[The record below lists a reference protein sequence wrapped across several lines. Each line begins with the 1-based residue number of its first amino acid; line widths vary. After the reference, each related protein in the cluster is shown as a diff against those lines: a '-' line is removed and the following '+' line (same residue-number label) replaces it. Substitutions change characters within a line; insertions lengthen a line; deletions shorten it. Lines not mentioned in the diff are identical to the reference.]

1 MEEGVFGMAQAK
13 LIDGKAIASAKRESL
28 LPRIERLK
36 QAGVTPGLCVILVGN
51 DPASESY
58 VGSKE
63 RMASALGMHG
73 MVYRLPEETTQQE
86 LLERIAALSSDPLI
100 HGILV
105 QLPLPKQIDPAAVA
119 TAILPDKDVDGLH
132 PVNAGKLLAKEP
144 CLVPCTPNGVIDL
157 IKSTGVAIKGKHA
170 VVIGRSDI
178 VGKPVAL
185 LLLHQDATVTICH
198 SRTKDLAAFTKTADI
213 LVCAIGKPGMITGDM
228 IKPGAVVIDV
238 GTSRVDGKL
247 CGDVAFTEALEVA
260 GYLTPVPGGVG
271 PMTIAMLMQN
281 TVEAAE
287 RQAGI
292 L

>member
-1 MEEGVFGMAQAK
+1 MAKAQ
-13 LIDGKAIASAKRESL
+13 LIDGKAVAAAKREAL

-36 QAGVTPGLCVILVGN
+36 QAGVTPGLCVVLVGN

-58 VGSKE
+58 VASKE
-63 RMASALGMHG
+63 RMASSLGMHG
-73 MVYRLPEETTQQE
+73 VVYRLPEETTQHE
-86 LLERIAALSSDPLI
+86 LLERITALNADPLI

-105 QLPLPKQIDPAAVA
+105 QLPLPRQIDPSAVA
-119 TAILPDKDVDGLH
+119 LAILPEKDVDGLH
-132 PVNAGKLLAKEP
+132 PVNAGRLLAKEP
-144 CLVPCTPNGVIDL
+144 CMVPCTPNGVIDL
-157 IKSTGVAIKGKHA
+157 IKSTGTQMKGKHA

-178 VGKPVAL
+178 VGKPAAIL
-185 LLLHQDATVTICH
+185 LMHHDATVTICH
-198 SRTKDLAAFTKTADI
+198 SRTKDLAAFTRGADI
-213 LVCAIGKPGMITGDM
+213 LVCAIGKPGMITGNM

-247 CGDVAFTEALEVA
+247 CGDVAFDEAVEVA

-287 RQAGI
+287 RQAG

>member
-1 MEEGVFGMAQAK
+1 MAKAQ
-13 LIDGKAIASAKRESL
+13 LIDGKAVAAAKREAL

-36 QAGVTPGLCVILVGN
+36 QAGVTPGLCVVLVGN

-58 VGSKE
+58 VASKE
-63 RMASALGMHG
+63 RMASSLGMHG
-73 MVYRLPEETTQQE
+73 VVYRLPEETTQHE
-86 LLERIAALSSDPLI
+86 LLERITALNADPLI

-105 QLPLPKQIDPAAVA
+105 QLPLPRQIDPSAVA
-119 TAILPDKDVDGLH
+119 LAILPEKDVDGLH
-132 PVNAGKLLAKEP
+132 PVNAGRLLAKEP
-144 CLVPCTPNGVIDL
+144 CMVPCTPNGVIDL
-157 IKSTGVAIKGKHA
+157 IKSTGTQMNGKHA

-178 VGKPVAL
+178 VGKPAAIL
-185 LLLHQDATVTICH
+185 LMHHDATVTICH
-198 SRTKDLAAFTKTADI
+198 SRTKDLAAFTRGADI
-213 LVCAIGKPGMITGDM
+213 LVCAIGKPGMITGNM

-247 CGDVAFTEALEVA
+247 CGDVAFDEAVEVA

-287 RQAGI
+287 RQAG

>member
-1 MEEGVFGMAQAK
+1 MTKAQ
-13 LIDGKAIASAKRESL
+13 LIDGKAVAAAKREAL
-28 LPRIERLK
+28 LPRIARLK
-36 QAGVTPGLCVILVGN
+36 QAGTTPGLCVILVGN

-58 VGSKE
+58 VASKE
-63 RMASALGMHG
+63 RMASSLGMHG
-73 MVYRLPEETTQQE
+73 VVHRLPEETTQQE
-86 LLERIAALSSDPLI
+86 LLERIEALNTDALI

-105 QLPLPKQIDPAAVA
+105 QLPLPKQIDPSAVA
-119 TAILPDKDVDGLH
+119 VAISPEKDVDGLH

-144 CLVPCTPNGVIDL
+144 CMVPCTPNGVIDL
-157 IKSTGVAIKGKHA
+157 IKSTGVTIKGKHA
-170 VVIGRSDI
+170 VVVGRSDI
-178 VGKPVAL
+178 VGKPAAML
-185 LLLHQDATVTICH
+185 LMHHDATVTICH
-198 SRTKDLAAFTKTADI
+198 SRTKDLDAFTRQADI
-213 LVCAIGKPGMITGDM
+213 LVCAIGKPGLITGDM

-287 RQAGI
+287 RQARV
-292 L
+292 

>member
-1 MEEGVFGMAQAK
+1 MAKAQ
-13 LIDGKAIASAKRESL
+13 LIDGKAVAAAKREAL
-28 LPRIERLK
+28 LPRIARLK

-58 VGSKE
+58 VSSKE
-63 RMASALGMHG
+63 RMASSLGMHG
-73 MVYRLPEETTQQE
+73 VVHRLPADTTQQE
-86 LLERIAALSSDPLI
+86 LLERIEALNTDKSI

-105 QLPLPKQIDPAAVA
+105 QLPLPKQIDTSAVA
-119 TAILPDKDVDGLH
+119 AAISPEKDVDGLH

-144 CLVPCTPNGVIDL
+144 CMVPCTPNGVIDL
-157 IKSTGVAIKGKHA
+157 IKSTGVPIKGKHA

-178 VGKPVAL
+178 VGKPAAIL
-185 LLLHQDATVTICH
+185 LMHHDATVTVCH
-198 SRTKDLAAFTKTADI
+198 SRTADLAAFTRQADI
-213 LVCAIGKPGMITGDM
+213 LVCAIGKPGLITGDM

-247 CGDVAFTEALEVA
+247 CGDVAFAEALEVA

-287 RQAGI
+287 RQAG